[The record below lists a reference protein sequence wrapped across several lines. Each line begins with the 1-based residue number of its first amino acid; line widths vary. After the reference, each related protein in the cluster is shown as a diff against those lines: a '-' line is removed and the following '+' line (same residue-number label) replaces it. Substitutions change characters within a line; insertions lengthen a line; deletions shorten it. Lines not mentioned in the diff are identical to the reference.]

1 MHRQIPYDVN
11 ANKKPTNVSVNAD
24 LLRQAK
30 SLKINLSQ
38 VLEQRLIDIVRAQQR
53 ELWLAENQ
61 QALEDYNAYVEL
73 NGVFSDGLKQF

>member
-1 MHRQIPYDVN
+1 MHHQPLYDVN
-11 ANKKPTNVSVNAD
+11 ANKKPTNVSVNGD

-30 SLKINLSQ
+30 SLKINLSR
-38 VLEQRLIDIVRAQQR
+38 VLEQRLIEIVREQQR

-61 QALEDYNAYVEL
+61 QALEDYNAYVER

>member
-1 MHRQIPYDVN
+1 MHHQTLYDEN
-11 ANKKPTNVSVNAD
+11 ANKKPTNVSINAD

-38 VLEQRLIDIVRAQQR
+38 VLEQRLIEIVRAQQR

-61 QALEDYNAYVEL
+61 QALEDYNAYVER

>member
-1 MHRQIPYDVN
+1 MHHQPPYDMN
-11 ANKKPTNVSVNAD
+11 ANKKPTNVSINAD

-38 VLEQRLIDIVRAQQR
+38 VLEQRLIQIVREQQR

-61 QALEDYNAYVEL
+61 KALEDYNAYVER
-73 NGVFSDGLKQF
+73 NGVFSDRFKQF

>member
-1 MHRQIPYDVN
+1 MHGHTPYDVN

-30 SLKINLSQ
+30 SLTINLSQ
-38 VLEQRLIDIVRAQQR
+38 VLEQRIIEIVRAQHR
-53 ELWLAENQ
+53 EIWLTKNQ
-61 QALEDYNAYVEL
+61 QALENYNVYVEH

>member
-1 MHRQIPYDVN
+1 MDRQIPYDVN
-11 ANKKPTNVSVNAD
+11 ANKKPTNVSVNTD

-38 VLEQRLIDIVRAQQR
+38 VLEQRLIEIVRAQQR

-61 QALEDYNAYVEL
+61 QALEDYNAYVER

>member
-1 MHRQIPYDVN
+1 MNRQTPYDVN

-38 VLEQRLIDIVRAQQR
+38 VLEQRLIEIVRAHQR
-53 ELWLAENQ
+53 ELWLSENR
-61 QALEDYNAYVEL
+61 QALEDYNAYVER
-73 NGVFSDGLKQF
+73 NGVFSDELKLF

>member
-1 MHRQIPYDVN
+1 MHPQPPYDVN
-11 ANKKPTNVSVNAD
+11 ANKKPTNVSVNGD

-38 VLEQRLIDIVRAQQR
+38 VLEQRLIEIVRGRKR

-61 QALEDYNAYVEL
+61 KALEDYNAYVER

>member
-1 MHRQIPYDVN
+1 MHLRPPYDVN

-38 VLEQRLIDIVRAQQR
+38 VLEQRLIEIVREQQR

-61 QALEDYNAYVEL
+61 QALEDYNEYVER
-73 NGVFSDGLKQF
+73 NGVFSDGHKQF

>member
-1 MHRQIPYDVN
+1 MHRQTPYDAN

-38 VLEQRLIDIVRAQQR
+38 VLEQRLIEIVRAQQR

-61 QALEDYNAYVEL
+61 QALEDYNAYVER
-73 NGVFSDGLKQF
+73 NGVFSDGFKKF

>member
-1 MHRQIPYDVN
+1 MHRQTPYDVN

-38 VLEQRLIDIVRAQQR
+38 VLEQRLIEIVRAQQR

-61 QALEDYNAYVEL
+61 QALEDYNAYVER
-73 NGVFSDGLKQF
+73 NGVFSDGFKQF

>member
-1 MHRQIPYDVN
+1 MHHCPPYDMN
-11 ANKKPTNVSVNAD
+11 ANKKPTNVSVNGD

-38 VLEQRLIDIVRAQQR
+38 VLEQRLIEIVRDKQR

-61 QALEDYNAYVEL
+61 KALEDYNTYVQR
-73 NGVFSDGLKQF
+73 NGVFSDGFKQF

>member
-1 MHRQIPYDVN
+1 MRRQTPYDVN

-38 VLEQRLIDIVRAQQR
+38 VLEQRLVEIVRAQQR
-53 ELWLAENQ
+53 ELWLAENR
-61 QALEDYNAYVEL
+61 QAMEDYNAYVER
-73 NGVFSDGLKQF
+73 NGVFRDGFKQF

>member
-1 MHRQIPYDVN
+1 MRQPPYDVT

-38 VLEQRLIDIVRAQQR
+38 VLEQRLIEIVRAQQR

-61 QALEDYNAYVEL
+61 QALDDYNAYVKR